1 MSQGRTTLP
10 SWRRARAILAL
21 LATLAGAALPF
32 TARASESCQLA
43 VTVEGVPDGPAL
55 AAKLEALAA
64 REGACDASTWALRIS
79 GAPRGQYIVALW
91 NGADLETRWA
101 TNRGEVEVV
110 ASLLLRVALQKRA
123 AVAAAVS
130 SSPPSPPASSEPS
143 PEPPAGSAVPP
154 PSTTLP
160 GAPPAPP
167 AVAVGLVPGFIVAGQ
182 AGAGPEVAIGALV
195 MGSYL
200 RGGLMLRYGHASASG
215 RSRSEASASAVGMGG
230 TFVSPSVWLG
240 GFASLGL
247 AMERTS
253 ATNAGATSEGR
264 ATGLLV
270 SAGPI
275 AFFGLGAGWHLSTA
289 IDLRWST
296 ANATPESATVT
307 TVVDKTNPGQ
317 GKGKPPTGTTTTSTT
332 AVEPASQ
339 DAVDALGG
347 SGVAATL
354 GVWRAF

>member
-1 MSQGRTTLP
+1 M
-10 SWRRARAILAL
+10 LAL
-21 LATLAGAALPF
+21 VATLAGSAALTVP
-32 TARASESCQLA
+32 ARAGESCQLT

-101 TNRGEVEVV
+101 TNRGEVDVV

-123 AVAAAVS
+123 AVAASVS
-130 SSPPSPPASSEPS
+130 SAPAPH
-143 PEPPAGSAVPP
+143 EPPAGSEAAPP
-154 PSTTLP
+154 PPAAAASASP
-160 GAPPAPP
+160 GAAPAPP
-167 AVAVGLVPGFIVAGQ
+167 PATVAVGLVPGWIVASQ
-182 AGAGPEVAIGALV
+182 AGVGPEVAIGALV
-195 MGSYL
+195 MGTYL
-200 RGGLMLRYGHASASG
+200 RGGLMLRYGHASTSG

-240 GFASLGL
+240 GFAGLGL

-253 ATNAGATSEGR
+253 ATDAGTTSEGR
-264 ATGLLV
+264 ATGLLI
-270 SAGPI
+270 SGGPI

-296 ANATPESATVT
+296 ASATAESATVT